1 MTDLPRHGRRHL
13 FGVLATLPVLTR
25 AGTVRAAPARA
36 AAQVTPLSTAP
47 FPDGARLMVA
57 GPPHGALNGW
67 ADAVLPAL
75 EQSLPPDTSIH
86 RAVVG
91 GADGVTGAN
100 QFEARGV
107 PDGLTVLM
115 APGQAVLAWMIGDPR
130 AQYDVGHWLP
140 VMAGATPG
148 LVVARQGMP
157 GPDRRLR
164 IATAGGVAGPDLPAL
179 LGCDLLGVTAEPVI
193 VSPAEPVAVRNA
205 FVQGAA
211 DAVLLRGHG
220 VPEQFAALSA
230 AGAQALFSLGAYDD
244 AGRTV
249 RDPAWPDVPTFAEL
263 YGMRSGLR
271 PAGALYGAWS
281 SAAAAA
287 QLEFALVLPQL
298 TAASMVSLWRRAG
311 TDARAAG
318 SVQTVGAAL
327 GVRPLAGPAA
337 TAITTVAAADAAA
350 LAELRRWLA
359 DRFAWHPPQ

>member
-1 MTDLPRHGRRHL
+1 MHDLPRYGRRHL
-13 FGVLATLPVLTR
+13 IGVLAALPVLTR
-25 AGTVRAAPARA
+25 AGTVHAAPARA
-36 AAQVTPLSTAP
+36 AVPSQPISTAP
-47 FPDGARLMVA
+47 FSDGARLLVA
-57 GPPHGALNGW
+57 GPSHGALNGW

-75 EQSLPPDTSIH
+75 EQSLPPDTVVR

-115 APGQAVLAWMIGDPR
+115 APGQAVLAWMVGDPR

-157 GPDRRLR
+157 GPDGRLR

-193 VSPAEPVAVRNA
+193 VSPAEPAAVRNA
-205 FVQGAA
+205 FAQGTA
-211 DAVLLRGHG
+211 DAACLRGHG
-220 VPEQFAALSA
+220 VAEQFATLAA
-230 AGAQALFSLGAYDD
+230 AGAQPLFSLGAFDD

-271 PAGALYGAWS
+271 PAGSLFSAWS
-281 SAAAAA
+281 AAAAAA
-287 QLEFALVLPQL
+287 QLEFAL
-298 TAASMVSLWRRAG
+298 
-311 TDARAAG
+311 
-318 SVQTVGAAL
+318 
-327 GVRPLAGPAA
+327 GVHPLAGPAA
-337 TAITTVAAADAAA
+337 TAITTAATADAAA
-350 LAELRRWLA
+350 LSELRRWLA
-359 DRFAWHPPQ
+359 ERFAWHPPQ